1 MLKSNSY
8 NLHSILFDL
17 CTYLNFSWI
26 RNEQIGEVLIELNPS
41 DQHPLPLL
49 SLHDLRCNMKAPSH
63 S

>member
-26 RNEQIGEVLIELNPS
+26 RNEKSGVVHIVLDLS
-41 DQHPLPLL
+41 DPHPLLLL
-49 SLHDLRCNMKAPSH
+49 SLHDLRCNIKAPSH